1 MIMATI
7 AENLT
12 LLESTKA
19 NIKQAIVNKGVSVS
33 DTDTFASYADKI
45 GQISGGSS
53 AATLDFGSINYAY
66 APTALKNGLD
76 ASVAYLN
83 KWTGNHFDLDLELMF
98 MPKVE
103 IVDSE
108 PLWLGQVGS
117 DFPKLLIFPDIDFK
131 HKDLVGE
138 SLFNNSKAISIHLKN
153 INFVWS
159 LSNLFYECNNL
170 SDITYS
176 GLTIDSDVTDAS
188 KCFYRCHLLTTVP
201 DLFNGAQTNLTNLD
215 YMFYECQNMTTID
228 LSSWKFGQV
237 TSMQYM
243 FARCAKAETIDITG
257 IDTSK
262 MTSTSNMNIMCNGCS
277 KLIRIRGAIDLIGM
291 SATALP
297 ELGYSLNKLN
307 TITYKNI
314 GSNPGATSL
323 NLYTVGHINWG
334 LGDEESKQSF
344 IDSVLTYSYDRA
356 ANGLPTIELMMGQEQ
371 KALLTEEQITAIQAK
386 GYTITSII

>member
-53 AATLDFGSINYAY
+53 AAALDFGSINYAY
-66 APTALKNGLD
+66 APTVLKNGLD

-83 KWTGNHFDLDLELMF
+83 NWTGNHFKKDDNLMF
-98 MPKVE
+98 LPKVE

-108 PLWLGQVGS
+108 PVFLDYVGNT
-117 DFPKLLIFPDIDFK
+117 FPKLLIFPDIDFK
-131 HKDLVGE
+131 HKDIKGHQ
-138 SLFNNSKAISIHLKN
+138 LFEDSKAISIHLKN
-153 INFVWS
+153 INFTDS
-159 LSNLFYECNNL
+159 LEALFWRCPNLV
-170 SDITYS
+170 DITCS
-176 GLTIDSDVTDAS
+176 GLTIDSNVTNAS
-188 KCFYRCHLLTTVP
+188 NCFRESYYLTAVP
-201 DLFNGAQTNLTNLD
+201 DLFNGAQTGLTDLH
-215 YMFYECQNMTTID
+215 YMFFQCYGMTTID

-237 TSMQYM
+237 TNMKNM
-243 FARCAKAETIDITG
+243 FRNCNNTITIDITG

-262 MTSTSNMNIMCNGCS
+262 MTSTSDMSYIFYGCNN
-277 KLIRIRGAIDLIGM
+277 LIRIRGAIDLIGM
-291 SATALP
+291 NPTALP
-297 ELGYSLNKLN
+297 SLGYGTNSLT
-307 TITYKNI
+307 TITYKNL
-314 GSNPGATSL
+314 GSNPEATSL
-323 NLYTVGHINWG
+323 NLYSDNYAKWG

-356 ANGLPTIELMMGQEQ
+356 ANGLPTLELKMKPEQ

-386 GYTITSII
+386 GYTILA

>member
-53 AATLDFGSINYAY
+53 AAALDFGTINYAY
-66 APTALKNGLD
+66 APTSLKNGLD

-83 KWTGNHFDLDLELMF
+83 RWTGNHFDLDSELMF

-108 PLWLGQVGS
+108 PVYMSQVGNC
-117 DFPKLLIFPDIDFK
+117 FPKLLIFPDIDFK
-131 HKDLVGE
+131 HKNIDG
-138 SLFNNSKAISIHLKN
+138 FQFMYNSKAISIHLKN
-153 INFVWS
+153 INFTGS
-159 LSNLFYECNNL
+159 LKSLFDGCDNL
-170 SDITYS
+170 SDLTYS
-176 GLTIDSDVTDAS
+176 GLTIDSNVTDAS
-188 KCFYRCHLLTTVP
+188 NCFKGCKKLTTVP
-201 DLFNGAQTNLTNLD
+201 NLFNGAQTGLTTLDDMFSGCSNL
-215 YMFYECQNMTTID
+215 TTID

-237 TSMQYM
+237 TSMRSM
-243 FARCAKAETIDITG
+243 FGGCSNVQTIDITG
-257 IDTSK
+257 IDTSQ
-262 MTSTSNMNIMCNGCS
+262 MTSDSNMKYIFNACPS
-277 KLIRIRGAIDLIGM
+277 LVRVRGAMDLIGM
-291 SATALP
+291 NLTAP
-297 ELGYSLNKLN
+297 PSLGYVVTSLT
-307 TITYKNI
+307 TITYKNL
-314 GSNPGATSL
+314 GSDPQITYL
-323 NLYTVGHINWG
+323 DLYPDDCYAQWG

-356 ANGLPTIELMMGQEQ
+356 ANGLPTIEIMMQAEQ

-386 GYTITSII
+386 GYTISA

>member
-53 AATLDFGSINYAY
+53 AAALDFSTINYSY
-66 APTALKNGLD
+66 APTSLKSGLD

-83 KWTGNHFDLDLELMF
+83 KWTANHFDSDLELMF

-108 PLWLGQVGS
+108 PVYMYQIGNY
-117 DFPKLLIFPDIDFK
+117 FPKLLIFPDIDFK
-131 HKDLVGE
+131 HKDISGYQ
-138 SLFNNSKAISIHLKN
+138 FMGYSKAVSIHLKN
-153 INFVWS
+153 INFIGS
-159 LSNLFYECNNL
+159 LHYLFAECDNL
-170 SDITYS
+170 SDLTCS
-176 GLTIDSDVTDAS
+176 GLTIDSNVTSAS
-188 KCFYRCHLLTTVP
+188 HCFYKCSKLTTVP
-201 DLFNGAQTNLTNLD
+201 DLFNGAQTSLSDLG
-215 YMFYECQNMTTID
+215 YMFSGCYNLTTID

-237 TSMQYM
+237 ISMMGM
-243 FARCAKAETIDITG
+243 FSGCSNTITIDITG
-257 IDTSK
+257 IDTSQ
-262 MTSTSNMNIMCNGCS
+262 MTSASDMSYMFSSCS
-277 KLIRIRGAIDLIGM
+277 SLVRIRGAIDLIGM
-291 SATALP
+291 NPTALP
-297 ELGYSLNKLN
+297 NLGYNINSLT

-314 GSNPGATSL
+314 GSNSGATSL
-323 NLYTVGHINWG
+323 HLYSANYTQWG

-356 ANGLPTIELMMGQEQ
+356 ANGLTTLELRMKPEQ

-386 GYTITSII
+386 GYTISA

>member
-66 APTALKNGLD
+66 APTYLKNGLD

-83 KWTGNHFDLDLELMF
+83 KQTGNQFPADSELMF
-98 MPKVE
+98 LPKVE
-103 IVDSE
+103 IIDSE
-108 PLWLGQVGS
+108 PVRLKYV
-117 DFPKLLIFPDIDFK
+117 DNTFPKLLIFPDIDFK
-131 HKDLVGE
+131 HKDINGLQFF
-138 SLFNNSKAISIHLKN
+138 SNSKAISIHLKN
-153 INFVWS
+153 INFTGS
-159 LSNLFYECNNL
+159 LDSLFYECNNL
-170 SDITYS
+170 VDLTYS
-176 GLTIDSDVTDAS
+176 GLTIDSNVTNAS
-188 KCFYRCHLLTTVP
+188 SCFWNCYKLTTVP
-201 DLFNGAQTNLTNLD
+201 DLFNGAQTGLTDLS
-215 YMFYECQNMTTID
+215 YMFSGCTNMTTID

-237 TSMQYM
+237 TSMRGI
-243 FARCAKAETIDITG
+243 FSNCINAITIDISG

-262 MTSTSNMNIMCNGCS
+262 MTSTLYMKGMFDYCYN
-277 KLIRIRGAIDLIGM
+277 LIRVRGAIDLIGM
-291 SATALP
+291 NLTDLP
-297 ELGYSLNKLN
+297 SLGYVDTLT
-307 TITYKNI
+307 TITYKNL
-314 GSNPGATSL
+314 GSNPEISSL
-323 NLYTVGHINWG
+323 DLYPDDCYAKWG

-356 ANGLPTIELMMGQEQ
+356 ANGLPTLELTMRQEQ

-386 GYTITSII
+386 GYTISA

>member
-53 AATLDFGSINYAY
+53 AAALDFGTINYAY
-66 APTALKNGLD
+66 APTSLKSGLD

-83 KWTGNHFDLDLELMF
+83 RWTGNHFDSDSELMF

-108 PLWLGQVGS
+108 PVYMYQMGNS
-117 DFPKLLIFPDIDFK
+117 FPKLLIFPDIDFK
-131 HKDLVGE
+131 HKDINGLQFF
-138 SLFNNSKAISIHLKN
+138 SNSKAISIHLKN
-153 INFVWS
+153 INFTGS
-159 LSNLFYECNNL
+159 LDSLFYECNNL
-170 SDITYS
+170 VDLTYS
-176 GLTIDSDVTDAS
+176 GLTIDSNVTNAS
-188 KCFYRCHLLTTVP
+188 QCFWNCKQLTAVP
-201 DLFNGAQTNLTNLD
+201 DLFNGAQTGLTTLS
-215 YMFYECQNMTTID
+215 YMFSGCSNMTTID

-237 TSMQYM
+237 TSMSNM
-243 FARCAKAETIDITG
+243 FSNCVNVKTIDITG
-257 IDTSK
+257 IDTSQ
-262 MTSTSNMNIMCNGCS
+262 MTSASDMEGIFDYCFN
-277 KLIRIRGAIDLIGM
+277 LIRVRGAIDLIGM
-291 SATALP
+291 NLTGLP
-297 ELGYSLNKLN
+297 SLGYVDTLT
-307 TITYKNI
+307 TITYKNL
-314 GSNPGATSL
+314 GNNPQITYL
-323 NLYTVGHINWG
+323 DLYPDDCYAKWG

-356 ANGLPTIELMMGQEQ
+356 ANGLPTLELLMGQEQ

-386 GYTITSII
+386 GYTISA

>member
-53 AATLDFGSINYAY
+53 AAALDFGSINYAY
-66 APTALKNGLD
+66 APTSLKNGLD

-83 KWTGNHFDLDLELMF
+83 NWTGNHFDPDSELMF

-108 PLWLGQVGS
+108 TVGL
-117 DFPKLLIFPDIDFK
+117 DDVGRRFPKLLIFPDIDFK
-131 HKDLVGE
+131 HKDINGFQFF
-138 SLFNNSKAISIHLKN
+138 SNSKAISIHLKN
-153 INFVWS
+153 INFTGS
-159 LSNLFYECNNL
+159 LDSLFYECNNL
-170 SDITYS
+170 SDLTYS
-176 GLTIDSDVTDAS
+176 GLTIDSKVTSAS
-188 KCFYRCHLLTTVP
+188 QCFWNCKQLTAVP
-201 DLFNGAQTNLTNLD
+201 DLFNGAQTNLTTLA
-215 YMFYECQNMTTID
+215 YMFSGCTNMTTIN

-237 TSMQYM
+237 TNMRYM
-243 FARCAKAETIDITG
+243 FGGCSNVETIDITG
-257 IDTSK
+257 IDTSQ
-262 MTSTSNMNIMCNGCS
+262 MTSTSNMESIFEYCYD
-277 KLIRIRGAIDLIGM
+277 LIRVRGAIDLIGM
-291 SATALP
+291 NLTGLP
-297 ELGYSLNKLN
+297 SLGYGVYVLT
-307 TITYKNI
+307 TITYKNL
-314 GSNPGATSL
+314 GSNPQITSL
-323 NLYTVGHINWG
+323 DLYPDDCYAKWG

-356 ANGLPTIELMMGQEQ
+356 ANGLPTIEIMMQAEQ

-386 GYTITSII
+386 GYTISA

>member
-53 AATLDFGSINYAY
+53 AAALDFGSINYTY
-66 APTALKNGLD
+66 APTILKNGLD
-76 ASVAYLN
+76 DSVAYLN
-83 KWTGNHFDLDLELMF
+83 NWTANQFPSDPELMF

-103 IVDSE
+103 IIDSE
-108 PLWLGQVGS
+108 PVSLNYVHTN
-117 DFPKLLIFPDIDFK
+117 FPKLLIFPDIDFK
-131 HKDLVGE
+131 HKDISGYC
-138 SLFNNSKAISIHLKN
+138 LFQSSKAISIHLKN
-153 INFVWS
+153 INFIY
-159 LSNLFYECNNL
+159 NIQDMFNGCDNL
-170 SDITYS
+170 SDLTCS
-176 GLTIDSDVTDAS
+176 GLTINSDVTSAYR
-188 KCFYRCHLLTTVP
+188 CFYKCNLLTAVP

-215 YMFYECQNMTTID
+215 YMFYECSNMTTID

-237 TSMQYM
+237 TNMKYM
-243 FARCAKAETIDITG
+243 FARCGKAETIDITG
-257 IDTSK
+257 IDTSQ
-262 MTSTSNMNIMCNGCS
+262 MTSTSDMNNMCNGCS

-297 ELGYSLNKLN
+297 ELGYSINSLN

-323 NLYTVGHINWG
+323 LLYPSGHLNWG

-356 ANGLPTIELMMGQEQ
+356 ANGLPTLELKMSAEQ

-386 GYTITSII
+386 GYTIPA

>member
-53 AATLDFGSINYAY
+53 ATALDFSTVNYAY
-66 APTALKNGLD
+66 APTSLKNGLD

-83 KWTGNHFDLDLELMF
+83 RWTGNHFDLDSELMF

-108 PLWLGQVGS
+108 PVYMSQVGNC
-117 DFPKLLIFPDIDFK
+117 FPKLLIFPDIDFK
-131 HKDLVGE
+131 HKNIDG
-138 SLFNNSKAISIHLKN
+138 FQFMYNSKAISIHLKN
-153 INFVWS
+153 INFTGS
-159 LSNLFYECNNL
+159 LESLFDGCDNL
-170 SDITYS
+170 SDLTYS
-176 GLTIDSDVTDAS
+176 GLTIDSNVTDAS
-188 KCFYRCHLLTTVP
+188 NCFNDCKKLTTVP
-201 DLFNGAQTNLTNLD
+201 NLFNGAQTGLTTLDDMFSGCSNL
-215 YMFYECQNMTTID
+215 TTID

-237 TSMQYM
+237 TSMRSM
-243 FARCAKAETIDITG
+243 FGGCSNVQTIDITG
-257 IDTSK
+257 IDTSQ
-262 MTSTSNMNIMCNGCS
+262 MTSDSNMKYIFNACPS
-277 KLIRIRGAIDLIGM
+277 LVRVRGAMDLIGM
-291 SATALP
+291 NLTAP
-297 ELGYSLNKLN
+297 PSLGYVVTSLT
-307 TITYKNI
+307 TITYKNL
-314 GSNPGATSL
+314 GSDPQITYL
-323 NLYTVGHINWG
+323 DLYPDDCYAKWG

-344 IDSVLTYSYDRA
+344 IDSVLTYSYDRT
-356 ANGLPTIELMMGQEQ
+356 ANGLPTIEIMMQAEQ

-386 GYTITSII
+386 GYTISA

>member
-53 AATLDFGSINYAY
+53 AAALDFGTINYTY
-66 APTALKNGLD
+66 APTYLKNGLD

-83 KWTGNHFDLDLELMF
+83 NWTGNNFPADSELMF
-98 MPKVE
+98 MPKFE

-108 PLWLGQVGS
+108 PVNMYQVGS
-117 DFPKLLIFPDIDFK
+117 RFPKLLIFPDIDFK
-131 HKDLVGE
+131 HKDINGLQFF
-138 SLFNNSKAISIHLKN
+138 SNSKAISIHLKN
-153 INFVWS
+153 INFTGS
-159 LSNLFYECNNL
+159 LDSLFYECNNL
-170 SDITYS
+170 VDLTYS
-176 GLTIDSDVTDAS
+176 GLTIDSNVTNAS
-188 KCFYRCHLLTTVP
+188 QCFWNCKQLTAVP
-201 DLFNGAQTNLTNLD
+201 DLFNGAQTGLTTLS
-215 YMFYECQNMTTID
+215 YMFSGCSNMTTID

-237 TSMQYM
+237 TSMSNM
-243 FARCAKAETIDITG
+243 FSNCVNVKTIDITG
-257 IDTSK
+257 IDTSQ
-262 MTSTSNMNIMCNGCS
+262 MTSASDMEGIFDYCFN
-277 KLIRIRGAIDLIGM
+277 LIRVRGAIDLIGM
-291 SATALP
+291 NLTGLP
-297 ELGYSLNKLN
+297 SLGYVDTLT
-307 TITYKNI
+307 TITYKNL
-314 GSNPGATSL
+314 GNNPQITYL
-323 NLYTVGHINWG
+323 DLYPDDCYAKWG

-356 ANGLPTIELMMGQEQ
+356 ANGLPTLELLMGQEQ

-386 GYTITSII
+386 GYTISA

>member
-53 AATLDFGSINYAY
+53 ATTLDFGSINYAY
-66 APTALKNGLD
+66 APTILKKGLD

-83 KWTGNHFDLDLELMF
+83 NWTGNHFDSDSELMF

-108 PLWLGQVGS
+108 PVGLGYVGS
-117 DFPKLLIFPDIDFK
+117 SFPKLLVFPDIDFK
-131 HKDLVGE
+131 HQDIIGQE
-138 SLFNNSKAISIHLKN
+138 FMYNSKAVSIHLKN
-153 INFVWS
+153 INFIYNMQDMFNGCDS
-159 LSNLFYECNNL
+159 LSDLTC
-170 SDITYS
+170 S
-176 GLTIDSDVTDAS
+176 GLTTDSDVTTAYR
-188 KCFYRCHLLTTVP
+188 CFYQCHLLPAVP

-215 YMFYECQNMTTID
+215 YMFYECENMTTID

-237 TSMQYM
+237 TSMKYM
-243 FARCAKAETIDITG
+243 FARCKKAETIDITG

-262 MTSTSNMNIMCNGCS
+262 MTSTSKMDYMCNGCS
-277 KLIRIRGAIDLIGM
+277 SLVRIRGAIDLIGM

-297 ELGYSLNKLN
+297 ELGYSLDSLT
-307 TITYKNI
+307 TITYKNL

-323 NLYTVGHINWG
+323 SLYTIGYTKWG

-356 ANGLPTIELMMGQEQ
+356 ANGLTTLELKMSAEQ

-386 GYTITSII
+386 GYTIQA

>member
-53 AATLDFGSINYAY
+53 AAALDFGSINYAY
-66 APTALKNGLD
+66 APTSLKNGLD

-83 KWTGNHFDLDLELMF
+83 KWTGNHFDSDPELMF

-103 IVDSE
+103 IKDSE
-108 PLWLGQVGS
+108 PIYTYQIGNS
-117 DFPKLLIFPDIDFK
+117 FPKLLIFPDIDFK
-131 HKDLVGE
+131 HKDINGYQ
-138 SLFNNSKAISIHLKN
+138 FMGYSKAISIHLKN
-153 INFVWS
+153 INFTGS
-159 LSNLFYECNNL
+159 LKSLFDGCDNL
-170 SDITYS
+170 SDLTYS

-188 KCFYRCHLLTTVP
+188 SCFQKCLKLTTVP
-201 DLFNGAQTNLTNLD
+201 DLFNGAQTGLTTLD
-215 YMFYECQNMTTID
+215 YMFSGCSNMTTID

-237 TSMQYM
+237 VSMKNM
-243 FARCAKAETIDITG
+243 FSGCVNVQTIDITG
-257 IDTSK
+257 IDTSQ
-262 MTSTSNMNIMCNGCS
+262 MTSTSNMSYMCNACS
-277 KLIRIRGAIDLIGM
+277 DLIRIRGAIDVIGM
-291 SATALP
+291 NLTDLP
-297 ELGYSLNKLN
+297 SLGYVINSLT
-307 TITYKNI
+307 TITYKNL
-314 GSNPGATSL
+314 GRNPEITL
-323 NLYTVGHINWG
+323 LDLYPDDCYAKWG

-356 ANGLPTIELMMGQEQ
+356 ANGLPTLELLMQAEQ
-371 KALLTEEQITAIQAK
+371 KALFTEEQITAIQAK
-386 GYTITSII
+386 GYTISA

>member
-53 AATLDFGSINYAY
+53 AAALDFGTVNYAY
-66 APTALKNGLD
+66 APPYLKNGLD

-83 KWTGNHFDLDLELMF
+83 RWTGNHFDSDPELMF

-103 IVDSE
+103 IKDSE
-108 PLWLGQVGS
+108 PIYTYQIGNS
-117 DFPKLLIFPDIDFK
+117 FPKLLIFPDIDFK
-131 HKDLVGE
+131 HKDINGFQFL
-138 SLFNNSKAISIHLKN
+138 SNSKAISIHLKN
-153 INFVWS
+153 INFTGS
-159 LSNLFYECNNL
+159 LQHLFDGCDNL
-170 SDITYS
+170 SDLTYS
-176 GLTIDSDVTDAS
+176 GLTIDSDVTNAS
-188 KCFYRCHLLTTVP
+188 SCFWNCSKLTTVP

-215 YMFYECQNMTTID
+215 YMFSGCSNMTTID

-237 TSMQYM
+237 VSMKNM
-243 FARCAKAETIDITG
+243 FSGCSNVQTIDITG
-257 IDTSK
+257 IDTSQ
-262 MTSTSNMNIMCNGCS
+262 MTSASNMKYVCNACS
-277 KLIRIRGAIDLIGM
+277 GLIRIRGAIDVIGM
-291 SATALP
+291 NLTGLP
-297 ELGYSLNKLN
+297 SLGYVINSLT
-307 TITYKNI
+307 TITYKNL
-314 GSNPGATSL
+314 GRNPEITLLDFYPDDCYSQ
-323 NLYTVGHINWG
+323 WG

-356 ANGLPTIELMMGQEQ
+356 ANGLPTLELLMQAEQ

-386 GYTITSII
+386 GYTISA

>member
-53 AATLDFGSINYAY
+53 ATALDFGSINYAY
-66 APTALKNGLD
+66 APTSLKNGLD

-83 KWTGNHFDLDLELMF
+83 RWTGNHFYSDSELMF

-108 PLWLGQVGS
+108 PVSLGLVGS

-131 HKDLVGE
+131 HASIYGE
-138 SLFNNSKAISIHLKN
+138 GLFNNSHAVSIHLKN
-153 INFVWS
+153 INFIWS
-159 LSNLFYECNNL
+159 LSNLFAECDNL
-170 SDITYS
+170 SDLTFS
-176 GLTIDSDVTDAS
+176 GLTIDSDVTNAYR
-188 KCFYRCHLLTTVP
+188 CFYKCHLLTAVP

-215 YMFYECQNMTTID
+215 SMFYECKNMTTID

-237 TSMQYM
+237 TNMNSM
-243 FARCAKAETIDITG
+243 FSGCSKAETIDITG

-262 MTSTSNMNIMCNGCS
+262 MTSTSDMRYMCNACAN
-277 KLIRIRGAIDLIGM
+277 LVRIRGAIDLIGM
-291 SATALP
+291 NPTALP
-297 ELGYSLNKLN
+297 ELGYVIYRLT
-307 TITYKNI
+307 TITYKNL
-314 GSNPGATSL
+314 GSNSTIASLDLYPDGYTS
-323 NLYTVGHINWG
+323 WG

-356 ANGLPTIELMMGQEQ
+356 ANGLYTLKLRMSSEQ
-371 KALLTEEQITAIQAK
+371 KALFTEEQITAIQAK
-386 GYTITSII
+386 GYTITE

>member
-53 AATLDFGSINYAY
+53 AAALDFGSINYAS
-66 APTALKNGLD
+66 APTYLKNGLD

-83 KWTGNHFDLDLELMF
+83 RWTANYFPADSELMF
-98 MPKVE
+98 LPKVE

-108 PLWLGQVGS
+108 PLSLGYVGS
-117 DFPKLLIFPDIDFK
+117 SFPKLLIFPDIDFK
-131 HKDLVGE
+131 HKDISGQN
-138 SLFNNSKAISIHLKN
+138 LFYNSKAASIHLKN
-153 INFVWS
+153 INFVA
-159 LSNLFYECNNL
+159 NMQDMFNGCDNL
-170 SDITYS
+170 SDLTGS
-176 GLTIDSDVTDAS
+176 GLTINSNVTTAYR
-188 KCFYRCHLLTTVP
+188 CFYKCHLLTAVP
-201 DLFNGAQTNLTNLD
+201 DLFNGAQTNLTTLD
-215 YMFYECQNMTTID
+215 YMFYECENMTTID

-237 TSMQYM
+237 TSMKYM
-243 FARCAKAETIDITG
+243 FARCKKAETIDITG

-262 MTSTSNMNIMCNGCS
+262 MTSTSGMDNMCNGCS
-277 KLIRIRGAIDLIGM
+277 SLIRIRGAIDLIGM

-297 ELGYSLNKLN
+297 ELGYSINNLN
-307 TITYKNI
+307 TITYKNL

-323 NLYTVGHINWG
+323 NLYTIGHINWG

-344 IDSVLTYSYDRA
+344 IDSVLTYSYDRT
-356 ANGLPTIELMMGQEQ
+356 ANGLPTLELKMKSEQ
-371 KALLTEEQITAIQAK
+371 KALFTEEQITAIQAK
-386 GYTITSII
+386 GYTISA

>member
-53 AATLDFGSINYAY
+53 AAALDFGTINYAY
-66 APTALKNGLD
+66 APTYLKSGLD

-83 KWTGNHFDLDLELMF
+83 NWTGNHFPADSELMF

-108 PLWLGQVGS
+108 PVRLEYVHRS
-117 DFPKLLIFPDIDFK
+117 FPKLLIFPDIDFK
-131 HKDLVGE
+131 HKDINGAG
-138 SLFNNSKAISIHLKN
+138 LFEGTKALSIHLKN
-153 INFVWS
+153 INFTGD
-159 LSNLFYECNNL
+159 LNNLFSQCTNL
-170 SDITYS
+170 VDFTFS
-176 GLTIDSDVTDAS
+176 GLTIDSNVTSAS
-188 KCFYRCHLLTTVP
+188 GCFYGCSLTAVP
-201 DLFNGAQTNLTNLD
+201 DLFNGAQTGLTDLSW
-215 YMFYECQNMTTID
+215 MFQGCTNMTTID

-237 TSMQYM
+237 TNMSQM
-243 FARCAKAETIDITG
+243 FTNCSNTITIDISG
-257 IDTSK
+257 IDTSQ
-262 MTSTSNMNIMCNGCS
+262 MTSISNMEDIFNYCYN
-277 KLIRIRGAIDLIGM
+277 LVRIRGAIDLIGM
-291 SATALP
+291 NLTDLP
-297 ELGYSLNKLN
+297 SLGYGVNSLT
-307 TITYKNI
+307 TITYKNL
-314 GSNPGATSL
+314 GRNPEATSL
-323 NLYTVGHINWG
+323 DFYIDDNYAHWG

-356 ANGLPTIELMMGQEQ
+356 ANGLPTLELMMRPEQ

-386 GYTITSII
+386 GYTITA

>member
-53 AATLDFGSINYAY
+53 AAALDFGTINYAY
-66 APTALKNGLD
+66 APTSLKSGLD

-83 KWTGNHFDLDLELMF
+83 NWTGNNFNRDENLMF

-108 PLWLGQVGS
+108 PVRLSQVVTT
-117 DFPKLLIFPDIDFK
+117 FPKLLIFPDIDFK
-131 HKDLVGE
+131 HKDINGYQ
-138 SLFNNSKAISIHLKN
+138 FMGYSKAVSIHLKN
-153 INFVWS
+153 INFTGS
-159 LSNLFYECNNL
+159 LTYLFAECDNL
-170 SDITYS
+170 SDLTYS
-176 GLTIDSDVTDAS
+176 GLTIDSNVTSAS
-188 KCFYRCHLLTTVP
+188 HCFQKCRKLTTVP
-201 DLFNGAQTNLTNLD
+201 DLFNGAQTSLSDLK
-215 YMFYECQNMTTID
+215 YMFQGCDGMTTID

-237 TSMQYM
+237 TSMQGM
-243 FARCAKAETIDITG
+243 FTGCVYVQTIDITG

-262 MTSTSNMNIMCNGCS
+262 MTSTSDMMYIFSSCS
-277 KLIRIRGAIDLIGM
+277 SLIRIRGAIDLIGM
-291 SATALP
+291 NPTALP
-297 ELGYSLNKLN
+297 SLGYNIFNLT
-307 TITYKNI
+307 TITYKNL
-314 GSNPGATSL
+314 GSNSTIASL
-323 NLYTVGHINWG
+323 NLYSDNYTRWG

-356 ANGLPTIELMMGQEQ
+356 ANGLPTLELQMSADQ

-386 GYTITSII
+386 GYTIQA

>member
-53 AATLDFGSINYAY
+53 AAALDFGSINYAY
-66 APTALKNGLD
+66 APTILKNGLD

-83 KWTGNHFDLDLELMF
+83 RWTGNHFNSDSELMF

-103 IVDSE
+103 IIDSE
-108 PLWLGQVGS
+108 PLSLGQVGS
-117 DFPKLLIFPDIDFK
+117 SFPKLLIFPDIDFK
-131 HKDLVGE
+131 HKDISGQN
-138 SLFNNSKAISIHLKN
+138 LFYNSKAASIHLKN
-153 INFVWS
+153 INFVA
-159 LSNLFYECNNL
+159 NMQDMFNGCDNL
-170 SDITYS
+170 SDLTGS
-176 GLTIDSDVTDAS
+176 GLTTDSDVTTAYR
-188 KCFYRCHLLTTVP
+188 CFYKCHLLTAVP
-201 DLFNGAQTNLTNLD
+201 DLFNGAQTNLTTLD
-215 YMFYECQNMTTID
+215 YMFYECSNMTTID

-237 TSMQYM
+237 TSMKYM
-243 FARCAKAETIDITG
+243 FARCEKAETIDITG

-262 MTSTSNMNIMCNGCS
+262 MTSTSGMDSMCNGCRN
-277 KLIRIRGAIDLIGM
+277 LIRIRGAIDLIGM

-297 ELGYSLNKLN
+297 ELGYSINNLN

-356 ANGLPTIELMMGQEQ
+356 ANGLPTVELLMKQEQ
-371 KALLTEEQITAIQAK
+371 KALLTEEQITALQAK
-386 GYTITSII
+386 GYTITV

>member
-53 AATLDFGSINYAY
+53 ATALDFGSINYAY
-66 APTALKNGLD
+66 APTSLKSGLD

-83 KWTGNHFDLDLELMF
+83 KWTGNHFDSDTELMF

-108 PLWLGQVGS
+108 PIYIYQVGNS
-117 DFPKLLIFPDIDFK
+117 FPKLLIFPDIDFK
-131 HKDLVGE
+131 HKDINGYQ
-138 SLFNNSKAISIHLKN
+138 FMGYSKAISIHLKN
-153 INFVWS
+153 INFTGS
-159 LSNLFYECNNL
+159 LKYLFNGCDNL
-170 SDITYS
+170 SDLTYS

-188 KCFYRCHLLTTVP
+188 YCFQNCLKLTTVP
-201 DLFNGAQTNLTNLD
+201 DLFNGAQTGLTNLN
-215 YMFYECQNMTTID
+215 YMFSECYNMTTID

-237 TSMQYM
+237 TSMNSM
-243 FARCAKAETIDITG
+243 FSGCVNVQTIDISG
-257 IDTSK
+257 IDTSQ
-262 MTSTSNMNIMCNGCS
+262 MTSASNMTYIFNACS
-277 KLIRIRGAIDLIGM
+277 SLIRIRGAIDVIGM
-291 SATALP
+291 NLTGLP
-297 ELGYSLNKLN
+297 SLGYNVNRLT
-307 TITYKNI
+307 TITYKNL
-314 GSNPGATSL
+314 GRNPEITYLDFYSDDCYA
-323 NLYTVGHINWG
+323 NWG

-356 ANGLPTIELMMGQEQ
+356 ANGLPTLELIMRPEQ

-386 GYTITSII
+386 GYTITV

>member
-53 AATLDFGSINYAY
+53 ATALDFSTVNYAY
-66 APTALKNGLD
+66 APTSLKNGLD

-83 KWTGNHFDLDLELMF
+83 RWTGNHFDLDSELMF

-108 PLWLGQVGS
+108 PVYMSQVGNC
-117 DFPKLLIFPDIDFK
+117 FPKLLIFPDIDFK
-131 HKDLVGE
+131 HKNIDG
-138 SLFNNSKAISIHLKN
+138 FQFMYNSKAISIHLKN
-153 INFVWS
+153 INFTGS
-159 LSNLFYECNNL
+159 LESLFDGCDNL
-170 SDITYS
+170 SDLTYS
-176 GLTIDSDVTDAS
+176 GLTIDSNVTDAS
-188 KCFYRCHLLTTVP
+188 NCFNDCKKLTTVP
-201 DLFNGAQTNLTNLD
+201 NLFNGAQTGLTTLDDMFSGCSNL
-215 YMFYECQNMTTID
+215 TTID

-237 TSMQYM
+237 TSMRSM
-243 FARCAKAETIDITG
+243 FGGCSNVQTIDITG
-257 IDTSK
+257 IDTSQ
-262 MTSTSNMNIMCNGCS
+262 MTSDSNMKYIFNACPS
-277 KLIRIRGAIDLIGM
+277 LVRVRGAMDLIGM
-291 SATALP
+291 NLTAP
-297 ELGYSLNKLN
+297 PSLGYVVTSLT
-307 TITYKNI
+307 TITYKNL
-314 GSNPGATSL
+314 GSDPQITYL
-323 NLYTVGHINWG
+323 DLYPDDCYAKWG

-356 ANGLPTIELMMGQEQ
+356 ANGLPTIEIMMQAEQ

-386 GYTITSII
+386 GYTISA

>member
-53 AATLDFGSINYAY
+53 AAALDFGTINYAY
-66 APTALKNGLD
+66 APTSLTSALD

-83 KWTGNHFDLDLELMF
+83 NWTGNQFPADPELMF

-108 PLWLGQVGS
+108 PVNLGYVGS
-117 DFPKLLIFPDIDFK
+117 QFPKLLIFPDIDFK
-131 HKDLVGE
+131 HKNIVGQE
-138 SLFNNSKAISIHLKN
+138 FMYNSKAVRVHLKN
-153 INFVWS
+153 INFIY
-159 LSNLFYECNNL
+159 NMQDMFYGCDNL
-170 SDITYS
+170 SDLTCS
-176 GLTIDSDVTDAS
+176 GLTTGSDVTSAYR
-188 KCFYRCHLLTTVP
+188 CFYKCHLLTAVP
-201 DLFNGAQTNLTNLD
+201 DLFNGAQTNLTKLD
-215 YMFYECQNMTTID
+215 YMFYECEGMTTID

-237 TSMQYM
+237 TSMKYM
-243 FARCAKAETIDITG
+243 FARCKKAETIDITG

-262 MTSTSNMNIMCNGCS
+262 MTSTSNMDSMCNGCS
-277 KLIRIRGAIDLIGM
+277 NLIRIRGAIDLIGM

-297 ELGYSLNKLN
+297 ELGYSINNLD
-307 TITYKNI
+307 TITYKNL
-314 GSNPGATSL
+314 GFNSQVASL
-323 NLYTVGHINWG
+323 NLYTVGHTKWG

-356 ANGLPTIELMMGQEQ
+356 ANGLPTLELNMSAAQ

-386 GYTITSII
+386 GYTIPA

>member
-53 AATLDFGSINYAY
+53 AAALDFGSINYAY
-66 APTALKNGLD
+66 APPYLKNGLD

-83 KWTGNHFDLDLELMF
+83 KWTGNNFERDENLMF
-98 MPKVE
+98 MPKFE

-108 PLWLGQVGS
+108 PVKMYQVVNS
-117 DFPKLLIFPDIDFK
+117 FPKLLIFPDIDFK
-131 HKDLVGE
+131 HKDINGQN
-138 SLFNNSKAISIHLKN
+138 LFSGSKAVSIHLKN
-153 INFVWS
+153 INFVYS
-159 LSNLFYECNNL
+159 MQGLFNECDNL
-170 SDITYS
+170 SDLTYS
-176 GLTIDSDVTDAS
+176 GLTIDSDITSAS
-188 KCFYRCHLLTTVP
+188 NCFNECSKLTAVP
-201 DLFNGAQTNLTNLD
+201 DLFNGAQTGLTDLS
-215 YMFYECQNMTTID
+215 YMFQGCKNMTTID

-237 TSMQYM
+237 TNMNSMFSGCSKVQ
-243 FARCAKAETIDITG
+243 TIDITG
-257 IDTSK
+257 INTSQ
-262 MTSTSNMNIMCNGCS
+262 MTRTSNMDYIFNACPN
-277 KLIRIRGAIDLIGM
+277 LIRVRGAIDLIGM
-291 SATALP
+291 NPTALP
-297 ELGYSLNKLN
+297 ELGYVIYSLT
-307 TITYKNI
+307 TITYKNL
-314 GSNPGATSL
+314 GSNPGADPL
-323 NLYTVGHINWG
+323 NLHSGNYEQWG

-356 ANGLPTIELMMGQEQ
+356 ANGLPTLTLEMRSDQ

-386 GYTITSII
+386 GYTISA

>member
-53 AATLDFGSINYAY
+53 AAALDFGTINYSY
-66 APTALKNGLD
+66 APTTLKNGLD

-83 KWTGNHFDLDLELMF
+83 NWTGNQFPADPELMF

-108 PLWLGQVGS
+108 PVNMYSVGS
-117 DFPKLLIFPDIDFK
+117 NFPKLLIFPDIDFK
-131 HKDLVGE
+131 HKNIEGYQFME
-138 SLFNNSKAISIHLKN
+138 NSKAISIHLKN
-153 INFVWS
+153 INFTGS
-159 LSNLFYECNNL
+159 LESLFYECNNL
-170 SDITYS
+170 SDFTYS
-176 GLTIDSDVTDAS
+176 GLTIDSNVTNAS
-188 KCFYRCHLLTTVP
+188 GCFFNCSQLTAVP

-215 YMFYECQNMTTID
+215 QMFSGCSNMTTID

-237 TSMQYM
+237 TSMNSM
-243 FARCAKAETIDITG
+243 FSGCGNVKTIDITG
-257 IDTSK
+257 IDTSQ
-262 MTSTSNMNIMCNGCS
+262 MTSASNMDYIFNACS
-277 KLIRIRGAIDLIGM
+277 RLVRIRGAIDVIGM
-291 SATALP
+291 NLTGLP
-297 ELGYSLNKLN
+297 SLGYSINSLT
-307 TITYKNI
+307 TITYKNL
-314 GSNPGATSL
+314 GRNPESTLLDFYIDDCYSQ
-323 NLYTVGHINWG
+323 WG

-356 ANGLPTIELMMGQEQ
+356 ANGLTTLELIMRPEQ

-386 GYTITSII
+386 GYTITV

>member
-53 AATLDFGSINYAY
+53 ATALDFGSINYAY
-66 APTALKNGLD
+66 APTYLKNGLD

-83 KWTGNHFDLDLELMF
+83 NWTGNNFNSDSELMF

-103 IVDSE
+103 IEDSE
-108 PLWLGQVGS
+108 PVQMYQIVNT
-117 DFPKLLIFPDIDFK
+117 FPKLLIFPDIDFK
-131 HKDLVGE
+131 HKDINGYQ
-138 SLFNNSKAISIHLKN
+138 FMGYSKAVSIHLKN
-153 INFVWS
+153 INFTGS
-159 LSNLFYECNNL
+159 LTYLFAECDNL
-170 SDITYS
+170 SDLTFS
-176 GLTIDSDVTDAS
+176 GLTIDSDVTNAS
-188 KCFYRCHLLTTVP
+188 HCFQKCLKLTTVP
-201 DLFNGAQTNLTNLD
+201 DLFNGAQTSLSDLN
-215 YMFYECQNMTTID
+215 YMFQGCQNMTTID

-237 TSMQYM
+237 TNMQGM
-243 FARCAKAETIDITG
+243 FSGCYKVQTIDITG

-262 MTSTSNMNIMCNGCS
+262 MESTSNMSYMFSSCS
-277 KLIRIRGAIDLIGM
+277 NLIRIRGAIDLIGM
-291 SATALP
+291 NPTALP
-297 ELGYSLNKLN
+297 NLGYNIYNLT

-314 GSNPGATSL
+314 GSNSEATSL
-323 NLYTVGHINWG
+323 SLSSDNYTKWG

-356 ANGLPTIELMMGQEQ
+356 ANGLSTLKLRMSSEQ

-386 GYTITSII
+386 GYTIPA

>member
-53 AATLDFGSINYAY
+53 AAALDFGSINYAY
-66 APTALKNGLD
+66 APPYLKNGLD

-83 KWTGNHFDLDLELMF
+83 RWTGNHFNSDSELMF

-108 PLWLGQVGS
+108 PVNLGYVGNT
-117 DFPKLLIFPDIDFK
+117 FPKLLIFPDIDFK
-131 HKDLVGE
+131 HKDINGYG
-138 SLFNNSKAISIHLKN
+138 FMDYSKAISIHLKN
-153 INFVWS
+153 INFTNS
-159 LSNLFYECNNL
+159 LESLFYECNNL
-170 SDITYS
+170 SDFTYS
-176 GLTIDSDVTDAS
+176 GLTIDSNVTNAS
-188 KCFYRCHLLTTVP
+188 GCFFNCSQLTAVP

-215 YMFYECQNMTTID
+215 QMFSGCSNMTTID

-237 TSMQYM
+237 TSMNSM
-243 FARCAKAETIDITG
+243 FSGCGNVKTIDITG
-257 IDTSK
+257 IDTSQ
-262 MTSTSNMNIMCNGCS
+262 MTSASNMDYIFNACS
-277 KLIRIRGAIDLIGM
+277 RLVRIRGAIDVIGM
-291 SATALP
+291 NLTGLP
-297 ELGYSLNKLN
+297 SLGYSINSLT
-307 TITYKNI
+307 TITYKNL
-314 GSNPGATSL
+314 GRNPESTLLDFYIDDCYSQ
-323 NLYTVGHINWG
+323 WG

-356 ANGLPTIELMMGQEQ
+356 ANGLTTLELIMRPEQ

-386 GYTITSII
+386 GYTITV